1 MRPSLTSAFAQRM
14 ALSFILVV
22 AMGHAARAQES
33 TSNPEAQLKQLS
45 LEQLGDIE
53 VTTQSKTP
61 QQVWKT
67 PAAIYVITQEDIKRS
82 GATSI
87 PGALRL
93 APGVEV
99 AQIDAS
105 TWAVGI
111 RGFGTDLSRSVLV
124 LIDGRSVYSTFQAG
138 TFWDVQDTVMEDID
152 RIEVIRGPGGTVWGP
167 NAVNG
172 VINIITRKSQDTQ
185 GVLVSAGGGN
195 VEQGFLS
202 ARYGGSNTKGLSYRI
217 YGKEFNRS
225 PEFHADGNNYDGWRS
240 GQGGF
245 RMDWI
250 KNPRNSFTLQG
261 DIYDERAGDNV
272 QLINYA
278 APFSQTVNG
287 TAVLSGGN
295 VLGRWTRTFS
305 EGQDIQVQVYYDR
318 TNRYEPNVGDLRNTF
333 DVDFLQRFHAGSRNS
348 FSWGLGARAS
358 QGHELAPTTGLFF
371 TPDRRTDTLYTGFI
385 QDDFSLVPNRLVFEL
400 GTKLLK
406 TNYTS
411 LEPEPSARILW
422 TPTDTQTV
430 WLAATRA
437 VRTPSDVEDDFNLT
451 GYAGTA
457 QNGLPFFAR
466 FEANPNFRS
475 EILYGY
481 EMGYRSLLGKNVYLD
496 VAGFY
501 NQYYDLFSE
510 AITGPTFVENNP
522 PPTHVLLPAE
532 FRNGLLGSTTGG
544 EIAPEWRP
552 TSFWRLRGSY
562 SFLHMVLRR
571 SSPSQDVGTAPG
583 IEGSSPQ
590 HQVMMQSSF
599 DLPKRVT
606 FDFDFRYVS
615 ALPGLAVPA
624 YSTADTRLA
633 WTVGHHWEL
642 SVAGRNLLQPEHL
655 ENSPVGIKRS
665 FYGKLVWTSKEN

>member
-1 MRPSLTSAFAQRM
+1 MRPSLTSAFVQRM

-22 AMGHAARAQES
+22 AMGHAAHAQQS
-33 TSNPEAQLKQLS
+33 TNNPEAQLKQLS

-87 PGALRL
+87 PEALRL

-105 TWAVGI
+105 TWSVGI

-124 LIDGRSVYSTFQAG
+124 LMDGRSVYSTFQAG

-172 VINIITRKSQDTQ
+172 VINIITKKSQDTQ

-272 QLINYA
+272 QLINYS
-278 APFSQTVNG
+278 APYSQTVDG

-295 VLGRWTRTFS
+295 ILGRWTRTFS

-333 DVDFLQRFHAGSRNS
+333 DVDFLQRFRAGSRNS

-385 QDDFSLVPNRLVFEL
+385 QDDFSLVPNRLVFEI

-522 PPTHVLLPAE
+522 PPTHVLLPAQ

-606 FDFDFRYVS
+606 FDFDYRYVS
-615 ALPGLAVPA
+615 ALPALAVPA
-624 YSTADTRLA
+624 YSTADARLA

-642 SVAGRNLLQPEHL
+642 SVVGRNLLQPEHL